1 MTFLF
6 YSIDKSH
13 QYKLDAAKRA
23 EAKVEKKE
31 ARVVD
36 LRLGMF
42 AQQEE
47 EARHRREGDAAWEVA
62 KVYMERA
69 EEHWAAAKKHG
80 EEKDRLV
87 AELVKKM
94 GKLVLT

>member
-6 YSIDKSH
+6 YSLDKTH

-23 EAKVEKKE
+23 EAKVQKKD
-31 ARVVD
+31 ARVVES
-36 LRLGMF
+36 RLGMF
-42 AQQEE
+42 WHREE
-47 EARHRREGDAAWEVA
+47 EARHRREGDEAWEVA

-69 EEHWAAAKKHG
+69 ERHWEAARKHG

-87 AELVKKM
+87 EELVKKM
-94 GKLVLT
+94 GKLALA